1 MIIIHCSPISTS
13 GTTDR
18 EVMLKS
24 RDGNLAGIESL
35 LATVGVKGFL
45 VLQHIASHM
54 FMIVWWQGHMLVAL
68 RLALKVAK
76 INYTIWLI

>member
-24 RDGNLAGIESL
+24 RDGNLAGSL